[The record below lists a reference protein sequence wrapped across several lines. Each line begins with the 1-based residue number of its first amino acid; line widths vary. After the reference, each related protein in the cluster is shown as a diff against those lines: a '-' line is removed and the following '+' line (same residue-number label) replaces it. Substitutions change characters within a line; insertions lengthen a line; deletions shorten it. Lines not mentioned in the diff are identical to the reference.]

1 MDQNPEHG
9 ARAFDADRLAA
20 DEHDRGCREGR
31 AAGCFHPR
39 DRARGRRPYA
49 RRLLSDRSGG
59 GDRRKRQRDLSA
71 AHRTRRKRGK
81 RIHGACQDLRYDG
94 EIRRGLYRPCTRH
107 RGGGRKPGLQHVPG
121 GDDGRFRIRPD
132 AARGLRDRDRGD
144 HERSRGA
151 GSISGGRQ

>member
-9 ARAFDADRLAA
+9 ARTFDADRLAA

-59 GDRRKRQRDLSA
+59 GDRRKRQSDLSA

-81 RIHGACQDLRYDG
+81 RIHSACQDLRHDG

-132 AARGLRDRDRGD
+132 AARGLRDRDGGD
-144 HERSRGA
+144 HERSRSAGGA
-151 GSISGGRQ
+151 SGGCQ